1 MKIVRFVLIFGL
13 ELAVAAL
20 FFAALLLAGLLFSP
34 AYAGGMSE
42 PIAEYAARPVPRPVL
57 CVENRE
63 IPWWSEECRV
73 IAGTDDRPH
82 GGGSGGDGGDGDGD
96 GDDGSDDPSDD
107 PGCPKPDKPRPDKPK
122 NGNNGWGNGDQD
134 APGNSE
140 HHNNA
145 ENAGGN
151 HNGSG
156 DRPGRGRK

>member
-42 PIAEYAARPVPRPVL
+42 PIAEHVVRPVPRPVL
-57 CVENRE
+57 CVENPE
-63 IPWWSEECRV
+63 VPWWSEECRV
-73 IAGTDDRPH
+73 VAGADDRPH
-82 GGGSGGDGGDGDGD
+82 GGGSGSDGGD
-96 GDDGSDDPSDD
+96 DDGPDD
-107 PGCPKPDKPRPDKPK
+107 PGDDSDCPKPDKPRPDKPK

-134 APGNSE
+134 VPGNSE

-151 HNGSG
+151 HDGSG
-156 DRPGRGRK
+156 DRPGKGKGH